1 MDVRETDF
9 FKELLSMFK
18 MEAAEHV
25 QSIVTGLGALDQG
38 DASAKYAEITE
49 IMHRSAHSLKGAA
62 RTIGLADV
70 EPICQ
75 SLETFFSVMKRQKVQ
90 LAPDVR
96 ELIHKAVDG
105 LKHVLETVNDEGR
118 TTADKSDLIRIIDE
132 LNSRIP
138 ELTKQ

>member
-18 MEAAEHV
+18 MEAAEHI
-25 QSIVTGLGALDQG
+25 QAIRSGLDVLNQD
-38 DASAKYAEITE
+38 DAASRYAETTE
-49 IMHRSAHSLKGAA
+49 SIHRAAHSLKGAA
-62 RTIGLADV
+62 RTIGLSDV

-90 LAPDVR
+90 LSPDIK
-96 ELIHKAVDG
+96 ELVTQAVEG
-105 LKHVLETVNDEGR
+105 LKILLTSVNEEGK
-118 TTADKSDLIRIIDE
+118 TTADKSELVRVVEE
-132 LNSRIP
+132 LNGRIP

>member
-1 MDVRETDF
+1 MDVRDTDF

-25 QSIVTGLGALDQG
+25 QAIRSGLDVLNQD
-38 DASAKYAEITE
+38 DAASRYAEITE
-49 IMHRSAHSLKGAA
+49 SIHRAAHSLKGAA
-62 RTIGLADV
+62 RTIGLSDV

-90 LAPDVR
+90 LSPDIK
-96 ELIHKAVDG
+96 ELVTKAVEG
-105 LKHVLETVNDEGR
+105 LKTLLASVNEEGK
-118 TTADKSDLIRIIDE
+118 TTADKSELVRVVEE
-132 LNSRIP
+132 LNGRIP